1 MAEGAI
7 RWVVAIGGAVVV
19 FGAVIWAK
27 GVSPVAAYQEMFA
40 AIFAS
45 GSLVDIL
52 IKSTPIILAALAVAV
67 PARAGL
73 INVGGEGQLVL
84 GGVAAAGV
92 VRWLGEG
99 APSVG
104 HADRDARRRGDRRC
118 AVGGDRRCAA

>member
-1 MAEGAI
+1 M
-7 RWVVAIGGAVVV
+7 
-19 FGAVIWAK
+19 
-27 GVSPVAAYQEMFA
+27 
-40 AIFAS
+40 
-45 GSLVDIL
+45 VDIL

-99 APSVG
+99 TPSAVTLTLMLVAAAIAG
-104 HADRDARRRGDRRC
+104 RCGPASPVCCARDWASTRP
-118 AVGGDRRCAA
+118 